1 MSSAFLIESRNYK
14 EQEPLKLYPRSESHE
29 TVTTEPYSTGKVVEV
44 TTSVISG
51 GSPEHL
57 SDRGRRRGKGGE
69 EVKILIHMK
78 IEIVYEI
85 EAVLIYNSQVGTPP
99 SDHKPL

>member
-1 MSSAFLIESRNYK
+1 MSSALLIESRNYK

-44 TTSVISG
+44 TTSVISE

-57 SDRGRRRGKGGE
+57 SDRGGE

-78 IEIVYEI
+78 IEIVYE
-85 EAVLIYNSQVGTPP
+85 S
-99 SDHKPL
+99 